1 MSADIGKSAQ
11 NNTTK
16 SKYKK
21 RYRKKESIL
30 YDLPKS
36 CRWTDV
42 KQDYDEF
49 VEQSREMEAEMDATL
64 EQKQSIIKDL
74 RAKLNMLEKEN
85 DSLKVCKIQNMSRL

>member
-1 MSADIGKSAQ
+1 MYSKSISD
-11 NNTTK
+11 NRGYLCVPLST
-16 SKYKK
+16 
-21 RYRKKESIL
+21 
-30 YDLPKS
+30 

-42 KQDYDEF
+42 KQEYDEY

-85 DSLKVCKIQNMSRL
+85 DSLKVCSSHLTLVRS